1 MKLRHPMCIC
11 SQFVKCSVQMV
22 NVTWF
27 SVSDGFITYTV
38 GNFVINSENNVDI
51 RYRIPSE

>member
-1 MKLRHPMCIC
+1 MCIC